1 MSNYKNE
8 LNFIEKH
15 IKKTEMAISNAEK
28 KPNVSIVEVTN
39 LNDKLTILNN
49 IKGLIVERIKEVE
62 YKL

>member
-8 LNFIEKH
+8 LNYIEKH
-15 IKKTEMAISNAEK
+15 IKKTEIALSNAEK

-39 LNDKLTILNN
+39 LNN
-49 IKGLIVERIKEVE
+49 IKALIVERIKEVE